1 MLFERLPET
10 ASLLFPPPPSQW
22 DGGGQLSSWYK
33 SVVLHWF
40 TPAEHLA
47 SRHFRLYIKETATWC
62 AAYKSLL
69 WANVVVLTCTL
80 LGQVTL
86 WCPVLSPVAE
96 MFLLL
101 SLVGGWQKW
110 PGLCL
115 ARPLS
120 IAFYWRPSF
129 HTSQS
134 VWFSLHPFPL
144 SLCSVSHEWVTGRW
158 PTGVCFAFLQ
168 TTFVLPHQHFSH
180 ICLASLGVLLFCL
193 FFQKKQS
200 TYRQA
205 QKKRR
210 KHLGWADQFAYP
222 QGKWSTWLMPQK
234 AMGPGDHPNMWIMGL
249 VVPSVWNWKGDQS
262 KPSATTFSV
271 RLQKEI
277 HAACPEEHS

>member
-69 WANVVVLTCTL
+69 WANAVVLTCTL

-86 WCPVLSPVAE
+86 WCLVLSPVAE

-101 SLVGGWQKW
+101 SLVGGRQKW

-115 ARPLS
+115 ARPCPLLS
-120 IAFYWRPSF
+120 TEGRAFIL
-129 HTSQS
+129 H
-134 VWFSLHPFPL
+134 SLFGSACIH
-144 SLCSVSHEWVTGRW
+144 SLCHYAAFLMNEWQEDDPQGSALLSCRPCLCCHTNIFPTFALLLWVFCCFVCFSRKSNLPTGRHRRRGGSTLGEQISL
-158 PTGVCFAFLQ
+158 PTLRGNGQPGWCHRRPWGQEITPVC
-168 TTFVLPHQHFSH
+168 
-180 ICLASLGVLLFCL
+180 G
-193 FFQKKQS
+193 
-200 TYRQA
+200 
-205 QKKRR
+205 
-210 KHLGWADQFAYP
+210 
-222 QGKWSTWLMPQK
+222 
-234 AMGPGDHPNMWIMGL
+234 
-249 VVPSVWNWKGDQS
+249 
-262 KPSATTFSV
+262 
-271 RLQKEI
+271 
-277 HAACPEEHS
+277 

>member
-1 MLFERLPET
+1 M
-10 ASLLFPPPPSQW
+10 SQCCGPHLHPAW
-22 DGGGQLSSWYK
+22 SSHPVVSCAISCSSDVFALEPGGR
-33 SVVLHWF
+33 
-40 TPAEHLA
+40 A
-47 SRHFRLYIKETATWC
+47 
-62 AAYKSLL
+62 
-69 WANVVVLTCTL
+69 
-80 LGQVTL
+80 
-86 WCPVLSPVAE
+86 AE
-96 MFLLL
+96 M
-101 SLVGGWQKW
+101 
-110 PGLCL
+110 
-115 ARPLS
+115 ARFVPCQALS

-134 VWFSLHPFPL
+134 VGFSLHPFPL
-144 SLCSVSHEWVTGRW
+144 SLCSISHGWVTGRW

-222 QGKWSTWLMPQK
+222 QEKWSTWLMPQK
-234 AMGPGDHPNMWIMGL
+234 AMGPGDHPNMWIISL

>member
-69 WANVVVLTCTL
+69 WANAVVLTCTL

-86 WCPVLSPVAE
+86 WCPVLSPVAV

-101 SLVGGWQKW
+101 SLVGGRQKW

-115 ARPLS
+115 ARPCPLLS
-120 IAFYWRPSF
+120 TEGQAFIL
-129 HTSQS
+129 H
-134 VWFSLHPFPL
+134 SLFGSACIH
-144 SLCSVSHEWVTGRW
+144 SLCHYAAFLMNEWQEDDPQGSALLSCRPRLCCHTNIFPTFALLLWVFCCFVCFSRKSNLPTGRHRRRGGSTLGEQISL
-158 PTGVCFAFLQ
+158 PTLRGNGQPGWCHRRPWGQ
-168 TTFVLPHQHFSH
+168 EITP
-180 ICLASLGVLLFCL
+180 ICG
-193 FFQKKQS
+193 
-200 TYRQA
+200 
-205 QKKRR
+205 
-210 KHLGWADQFAYP
+210 
-222 QGKWSTWLMPQK
+222 
-234 AMGPGDHPNMWIMGL
+234 
-249 VVPSVWNWKGDQS
+249 
-262 KPSATTFSV
+262 
-271 RLQKEI
+271 
-277 HAACPEEHS
+277 